1 MEYIS
6 GMKDWIN
13 VRKSISVIQNIF
25 RLKKKKCIIISVQ
38 KECGK
43 I

>member
-1 MEYIS
+1 MECIS
-6 GMKDWIN
+6 GMQDWIN

-25 RLKKKKCIIISVQ
+25 RLKKKNRIIISVQ